1 MKMTNEEAFKK
12 AKSFMES
19 YAISRNM
26 LKMSRARLDGSALKL
41 GSLKD
46 RYDSEIEESFSDE
59 NDECFWRSKMFAVRR
74 FVMGV
79 DIACFKQLL
88 FYHYIKGETV
98 ERCAEL
104 MGISRRSAFRIKKR
118 ALEHVAEQKFKN
130 VKISV

>member
-1 MKMTNEEAFKK
+1 MTADESFVR
-12 AKSFMES
+12 AKNFMES

-26 LKMSRARLDGSALKL
+26 LKMHMARLEGSALKL
-41 GSLKD
+41 ASRPD
-46 RYDSEIEESFSDE
+46 RYDAEIEETFSDE
-59 NDECFWRSKMFAVRR
+59 NDECFWRAKMFSVRR
-74 FVMGV
+74 FVMSV

-118 ALEHVAEQKFKN
+118 ALEYVAVQKFQN
-130 VKISV
+130 AKISV